1 MRAEG
6 DSSTCVFASG
16 WAAAAPRSVGV
27 LLTMFHSEFQ
37 RDANL
42 GTFCLDDFI

>member
-1 MRAEG
+1 VRAEG

-27 LLTMFHSEFQ
+27 LLTMLHIEFQ

-42 GTFCLDDFI
+42 ELFV